1 MSKMRHRGTLG
12 QDVQSIISTTT
23 RLSLGRAAL
32 LSVLPAAAL
41 LSGCQAVVTSA
52 TGSQLRIIDASPDAP
67 GLDMYEN
74 STLIAYNLGFGTITS
89 YIPIDPGTFSISAN
103 IAGSKTALT
112 TAKGTFAA
120 SNQYTVLIGNSAAN
134 LQELILKDQAQAAPS
149 GQISLRF
156 IDQATRIG
164 AIDIYLVPQGQKF
177 TAVTP
182 LITNVAFPMNTGYLN
197 VPTGTY
203 TLVIVPT
210 GTVPTGTTVAT
221 YTGAQVTYSGGS
233 VTTVV
238 LIDQQLVTTPGL
250 QVITAP
256 DYVSPTATS

>member
-1 MSKMRHRGTLG
+1 MCKMLHSGLPDRCEGGRTPLVRG
-12 QDVQSIISTTT
+12 
-23 RLSLGRAAL
+23 RWRRAAV
-32 LSVLPAAAL
+32 SAALPAL
-41 LSGCQAVVTSA
+41 GILSGCQAVTSSPSA
-52 TGSQLRIIDASPDAP
+52 SQLRVIDASPDAP

-74 STLIAYNLGFGTITS
+74 NSVIAYNLGFGTVTS
-89 YIPIDPGTFSISAN
+89 YISTDPGNFTVAAN
-103 IAGSKTALT
+103 IAGSKTALAS
-112 TAKGTFAA
+112 AKGTFTA
-120 SNQYTVLIGNSAAN
+120 SSQYTVLIGNAAAN

-149 GQISLRF
+149 GQISLRL

-164 AIDIYLVPQGQKF
+164 AIDIYLVPSGQKF

-182 LITNVAFPMNTGYLN
+182 LITNLAFPTNTGYLN

-203 TLVIVPT
+203 TLVIVPA
-210 GTVPTGTTVAT
+210 GTIPTSSTVAT

-233 VTTVV
+233 VTTIV

-250 QVITAP
+250 QIITAQ

>member
-1 MSKMRHRGTLG
+1 MSKDRHPGTLDR
-12 QDVQSIISTTT
+12 QA
-23 RLSLGRAAL
+23 RGRSFARSRRGWGGAVL
-32 LSVLPAAAL
+32 LSAL
-41 LSGCQAVVTSA
+41 APLMLSGCQAVVSSPSA
-52 TGSQLRIIDASPDAP
+52 SQLRVIAASPDAP

-74 STLIAYNLGFGTITS
+74 GSIIAYNLGFGTVTS
-89 YIPIDPGTFSISAN
+89 YISTDPGTFTIAAD
-103 IAGSKTALT
+103 IAGSKTSLVS
-112 TAKGTFAA
+112 AKGTFAA
-120 SNQYTVLIGNSAAN
+120 SNQYTVLLGNSAAN

-182 LITNVAFPMNTGYLN
+182 LITNVSFPTNTGYLN

-203 TLVIVPT
+203 TLVIVPA
-210 GTVPTGTTVAT
+210 GTVPTSMTVVT
-221 YTGAQVTYSGGS
+221 YTGAQVTYAGGS

-256 DYVSPTATS
+256 DYVSPA